1 MDQEN
6 FFCFCI
12 GNNGNYTSV
21 KVFGSYAFRAKN
33 EQNEINAV
41 FYDSVLRTFKS
52 NYPEVFLRK
61 AVLRKCS
68 KFTGERPCQSDIS
81 IELLCNFIEIAF
93 QHGCFPVNLLHF
105 FRTSFLKNTSGR
117 LLLKIISDESTAT
130 VNQYYTSKTFKK
142 LILDLKETVKKYFS
156 SKNIN
161 RLIFVQPYIS

>member
-1 MDQEN
+1 M
-6 FFCFCI
+6 
-12 GNNGNYTSV
+12 
-21 KVFGSYAFRAKN
+21 
-33 EQNEINAV
+33 
-41 FYDSVLRTFKS
+41 
-52 NYPEVFLRK
+52 FLRK

-105 FRTSFLKNTSGR
+105 FRKSFLKNTSGR

-161 RLIFVQPYIS
+161 RLIFVQPYISWICIIQVYSILCIMETDIDVLMILETKMIS

>member
-1 MDQEN
+1 M
-6 FFCFCI
+6 
-12 GNNGNYTSV
+12 
-21 KVFGSYAFRAKN
+21 
-33 EQNEINAV
+33 
-41 FYDSVLRTFKS
+41 
-52 NYPEVFLRK
+52 FLRK
-61 AVLRKCS
+61 AVLRKWS

-81 IELLCNFIEIAF
+81 IKLLCNFIEIAF

-105 FRTSFLKNTSGR
+105 FRTSFPKNTSGR

-161 RLIFVQPYIS
+161 RLIFVQPYISWICIIQVYSILCIMETDIDVLMILETKMIS